1 LPAKLKQSVNTEKQH
16 IYRLSTLGTS
26 LLQPKRML
34 MMSFAVIAAMAV
46 VEVVGGILSDSISL
60 VSDAVHM
67 FTDVMAI
74 GLSLFAI
81 TMATRS
87 HSGSMTFGY
96 HRAEV
101 MAALANGVA
110 LAVISIWVLYEAF
123 SRVMSQHIIDAP
135 LMLLTASI
143 GLAGNL
149 TVMFLLKHHA
159 SRSINIHSAFIHVIY
174 NTISS
179 VAVII
184 TGFIALTTGITIVD
198 PLVAFLIAGLVA
210 RSAYSIVKSSTH
222 ILLEGAPTELD
233 MREII
238 VTLKQLDGVVDVH
251 DLHVW
256 TISTGMDALSGHVV
270 VRDQMLSES
279 SKLLY
284 EINTVLAER
293 YNITHTTI
301 QLEHEHEI
309 SFRRTIK

>member
-1 LPAKLKQSVNTEKQH
+1 
-16 IYRLSTLGTS
+16 
-26 LLQPKRML
+26 ML
-34 MMSFAVIAAMAV
+34 SFAVTAAIAV
-46 VEVVGGILSDSISL
+46 VETVGGILSDSISL

-81 TMATRS
+81 TMAARS
-87 HSGSMTFGY
+87 HSGAMTFGY

-101 MAALANGVA
+101 MVALANGVA
-110 LAVISIWVLYEAF
+110 LAVISLWVLYEAF
-123 SRVMSQHIIDAP
+123 LRVMSPRIIDAP
-135 LMLLTASI
+135 LLLLTASI

-149 TVMFLLKHHA
+149 VVMFLLKHHA
-159 SRSINIHSAFIHVIY
+159 GKSINIHSAFIHVVY

-179 VAVII
+179 VAVIT
-184 TGFIALTTGITIVD
+184 TGFIALNTGITIVD

-210 RSAYSIVKSSTH
+210 RSAYSIVRSSTL
-222 ILLEGAPTELD
+222 ILLEGAPSELD
-233 MREII
+233 IREILA
-238 VTLKQLDGVVDVH
+238 TLKELDGVVDVH

-279 SKLLY
+279 NKLLS

-301 QLEHEHEI
+301 QMEHEREI

>member
-1 LPAKLKQSVNTEKQH
+1 
-16 IYRLSTLGTS
+16 
-26 LLQPKRML
+26 ML
-34 MMSFAVIAAMAV
+34 SFAVTAAIAV
-46 VEVVGGILSDSISL
+46 VETVGGILSDSISL

-81 TMATRS
+81 TMAARS
-87 HSGSMTFGY
+87 HSGAMTFGY

-101 MAALANGVA
+101 MVALANGVA
-110 LAVISIWVLYEAF
+110 LTVISLWVLYEAF
-123 SRVMSQHIIDAP
+123 LRVMSPRIIDAP
-135 LMLLTASI
+135 LLLLTASI

-149 TVMFLLKHHA
+149 VVMFLLKHHA
-159 SRSINIHSAFIHVIY
+159 GKSINIHSAFIHVVY

-179 VAVII
+179 VAVIT
-184 TGFIALTTGITIVD
+184 TGFIALNTGITIVD

-210 RSAYSIVKSSTH
+210 RSAYSIVRSSTL
-222 ILLEGAPTELD
+222 ILLEGAPSELD
-233 MREII
+233 IREILA
-238 VTLKQLDGVVDVH
+238 TLKELDGVVDVH

-279 SKLLY
+279 NKLLS

-301 QLEHEHEI
+301 QMEHEREI
-309 SFRRTIK
+309 FFRRTIK

>member
-1 LPAKLKQSVNTEKQH
+1 
-16 IYRLSTLGTS
+16 
-26 LLQPKRML
+26 ML
-34 MMSFAVIAAMAV
+34 SFAVTAAVAV
-46 VEVVGGILSDSISL
+46 VETVGGILSDSISL

-81 TMATRS
+81 TMAARS
-87 HSGSMTFGY
+87 HSGAMTFGY

-101 MAALANGVA
+101 MVALANGVA
-110 LAVISIWVLYEAF
+110 LTVISLWVLYEAF
-123 SRVMSQHIIDAP
+123 LRVMSPRIIDAP
-135 LMLLTASI
+135 LLLLTASI

-149 TVMFLLKHHA
+149 VVMSLLKHHA
-159 SRSINIHSAFIHVIY
+159 GKSINIHSAFIHVVY

-179 VAVII
+179 IAVIT
-184 TGFIALTTGITIVD
+184 TGLIALNTGITIVD

-210 RSAYSIVKSSTH
+210 RSAYSIVRSSTL
-222 ILLEGAPTELD
+222 ILLEGAPSELD
-233 MREII
+233 IREILA
-238 VTLKQLDGVVDVH
+238 TLKELDGVVDVH

-279 SKLLY
+279 NKLLS

-301 QLEHEHEI
+301 QMEHEREI

>member
-1 LPAKLKQSVNTEKQH
+1 
-16 IYRLSTLGTS
+16 
-26 LLQPKRML
+26 ML
-34 MMSFAVIAAMAV
+34 SFAVTAAIAV
-46 VEVVGGILSDSISL
+46 VETVGGILSDSISL

-81 TMATRS
+81 TMAARS
-87 HSGSMTFGY
+87 HSGAMTFGY

-101 MAALANGVA
+101 MVALANGVT
-110 LAVISIWVLYEAF
+110 LTVISLWVLYEAF
-123 SRVMSQHIIDAP
+123 LRVMSPRIIDAP
-135 LMLLTASI
+135 LLLLTASI

-149 TVMFLLKHHA
+149 VVMFLLKHHA
-159 SRSINIHSAFIHVIY
+159 GKSINIHSAFIHVVY
-174 NTISS
+174 DTISS
-179 VAVII
+179 IAVIT
-184 TGFIALTTGITIVD
+184 TGFIALNTGITIVD

-210 RSAYSIVKSSTH
+210 RSAYSIVRNSTL
-222 ILLEGAPTELD
+222 ILLEGAPSELD
-233 MREII
+233 IREILA
-238 VTLKQLDGVVDVH
+238 TLKELDGVVDVH

-270 VRDQMLSES
+270 VRDQMLSEAN
-279 SKLLY
+279 KLLS

-301 QLEHEHEI
+301 QMEHEREI

>member
-1 LPAKLKQSVNTEKQH
+1 M
-16 IYRLSTLGTS
+16 LS
-26 LLQPKRML
+26 
-34 MMSFAVIAAMAV
+34 FVVIAAIAV
-46 VEVVGGILSDSISL
+46 VEAVGGILSNSISL

-81 TMATRS
+81 TVAARS
-87 HSGSMTFGY
+87 HSGAMTFGY

-101 MAALANGVA
+101 MVALANGVA
-110 LAVISIWVLYEAF
+110 LGVISLWVLYEAF
-123 SRVMSQHIIDAP
+123 LRVMSPRIIDAP
-135 LMLLTASI
+135 LLLLTASI

-149 TVMFLLKHHA
+149 VVMFLLKHHA
-159 SRSINIHSAFIHVIY
+159 GNSINIRSAFIHVVY

-179 VAVII
+179 VSVII
-184 TGFIALTTGITIVD
+184 TGFIALNTGITIVD

-210 RSAYSIVKSSTH
+210 RSAYSIVRSSTH
-222 ILLEGAPTELD
+222 ILLEGAPSELD
-233 MREII
+233 MREILI
-238 VTLKQLDGVVDVH
+238 TLKQLDGVLDVH

-279 SKLLY
+279 SKLLS
-284 EINTVLAER
+284 EINKVLAKR

-301 QLEHEHEI
+301 QIEYEREI
-309 SFRRTIK
+309 SFRRTIR

>member
-1 LPAKLKQSVNTEKQH
+1 
-16 IYRLSTLGTS
+16 
-26 LLQPKRML
+26 ML
-34 MMSFAVIAAMAV
+34 SFAVTAAVAV
-46 VEVVGGILSDSISL
+46 VETVGGILSDSISL

-81 TMATRS
+81 TMAARS
-87 HSGSMTFGY
+87 HSGAMTFGY

-101 MAALANGVA
+101 MVALANGVA
-110 LAVISIWVLYEAF
+110 LTVISLWVLYEAF
-123 SRVMSQHIIDAP
+123 LRVMSPRIIDAP
-135 LMLLTASI
+135 LLLLTASI

-149 TVMFLLKHHA
+149 VVMFLLKHHA
-159 SRSINIHSAFIHVIY
+159 GKSINIHSAFIHVVY

-179 VAVII
+179 VAVIT
-184 TGFIALTTGITIVD
+184 TGFIALNTGITIVD

-210 RSAYSIVKSSTH
+210 RSAYSIVRSSTL
-222 ILLEGAPTELD
+222 ILLESAPSELD
-233 MREII
+233 IREILA
-238 VTLKQLDGVVDVH
+238 TLKELDGVVDVH

-279 SKLLY
+279 NKLLS

-301 QLEHEHEI
+301 QMEHEREI

>member
-1 LPAKLKQSVNTEKQH
+1 
-16 IYRLSTLGTS
+16 
-26 LLQPKRML
+26 ML
-34 MMSFAVIAAMAV
+34 SFAVTAAVAV
-46 VEVVGGILSDSISL
+46 VETVGGILSDSISL

-81 TMATRS
+81 TMAARS
-87 HSGSMTFGY
+87 HSGAMTFGY

-101 MAALANGVA
+101 MVALANGVA
-110 LAVISIWVLYEAF
+110 LSVISLWVLYEAF
-123 SRVMSQHIIDAP
+123 LRVMSPRIIDAP
-135 LMLLTASI
+135 LLLLTASI

-149 TVMFLLKHHA
+149 VVMFLLKHHA
-159 SRSINIHSAFIHVIY
+159 GKSINIHSAFIHVVY

-179 VAVII
+179 IAVIT
-184 TGFIALTTGITIVD
+184 TGFIALNTGITIVD

-210 RSAYSIVKSSTH
+210 RSAYSIVRRSTL
-222 ILLEGAPTELD
+222 ILLEGAPSELD
-233 MREII
+233 IREILA
-238 VTLKQLDGVVDVH
+238 TLKELDGVVDVH

-279 SKLLY
+279 NKLLS

-301 QLEHEHEI
+301 QMEHEREI

>member
-1 LPAKLKQSVNTEKQH
+1 
-16 IYRLSTLGTS
+16 
-26 LLQPKRML
+26 ML
-34 MMSFAVIAAMAV
+34 SFAVTAAVAV
-46 VEVVGGILSDSISL
+46 VETVGGILSDSISL

-81 TMATRS
+81 TMAARS
-87 HSGSMTFGY
+87 HSGAMTFGY

-101 MAALANGVA
+101 MVALANGVA
-110 LAVISIWVLYEAF
+110 LSVISLWVLYEAF
-123 SRVMSQHIIDAP
+123 LRVMSPRIIDAP
-135 LMLLTASI
+135 LLLLTASI

-149 TVMFLLKHHA
+149 VVMFLLKHHA
-159 SRSINIHSAFIHVIY
+159 GKSINIHSAFIHVVY
-174 NTISS
+174 DTISS
-179 VAVII
+179 VAVIT
-184 TGFIALTTGITIVD
+184 TGFIALNTGITIVD

-210 RSAYSIVKSSTH
+210 RSAYSIVRSSTL
-222 ILLEGAPTELD
+222 ILLEGAPSELD
-233 MREII
+233 IREILA
-238 VTLKQLDGVVDVH
+238 TLKELDGVVDVH

-279 SKLLY
+279 NKLLS

-301 QLEHEHEI
+301 QMEHEREI

>member
-1 LPAKLKQSVNTEKQH
+1 
-16 IYRLSTLGTS
+16 
-26 LLQPKRML
+26 ML
-34 MMSFAVIAAMAV
+34 SFAVTAAIAV
-46 VEVVGGILSDSISL
+46 VETVGGILSDSISL

-81 TMATRS
+81 TMAARS
-87 HSGSMTFGY
+87 HSGAMTFGY

-101 MAALANGVA
+101 MVALANGVV
-110 LAVISIWVLYEAF
+110 LAVISLWVLYEAF
-123 SRVMSQHIIDAP
+123 LRVMSPRIIDAP
-135 LMLLTASI
+135 LLLLTASI

-149 TVMFLLKHHA
+149 VVMFLLKHHA
-159 SRSINIHSAFIHVIY
+159 GKSINIHSAFIHVVY
-174 NTISS
+174 DTISS
-179 VAVII
+179 VAVIT
-184 TGFIALTTGITIVD
+184 TGFIALNTGITIVD

-210 RSAYSIVKSSTH
+210 RSAYSIVRSSTL
-222 ILLEGAPTELD
+222 ILLEGAPSELD
-233 MREII
+233 IREILA
-238 VTLKQLDGVVDVH
+238 TLKELDGVIDVH

-279 SKLLY
+279 NKLLS

-301 QLEHEHEI
+301 QMEHEREI

>member
-1 LPAKLKQSVNTEKQH
+1 
-16 IYRLSTLGTS
+16 
-26 LLQPKRML
+26 ML
-34 MMSFAVIAAMAV
+34 SFAVTAAVAV
-46 VEVVGGILSDSISL
+46 VETVGGILSDSISL

-81 TMATRS
+81 TMAARS
-87 HSGSMTFGY
+87 HSGAMTFGY

-101 MAALANGVA
+101 MVALANGVA
-110 LAVISIWVLYEAF
+110 LSVISLWVLYEAF
-123 SRVMSQHIIDAP
+123 LRVMSPRIIDAP
-135 LMLLTASI
+135 LLLLTASI

-149 TVMFLLKHHA
+149 VVMFLLKHHA
-159 SRSINIHSAFIHVIY
+159 GKSINIHSAFIHIVY

-179 VAVII
+179 VAVIT
-184 TGFIALTTGITIVD
+184 TGFIALNTGITIVD

-210 RSAYSIVKSSTH
+210 RSAYSIVRSSTL
-222 ILLEGAPTELD
+222 ILLEGAPSELD
-233 MREII
+233 IREILA
-238 VTLKQLDGVVDVH
+238 TLKELDGVVDVH

-279 SKLLY
+279 NKLLS

-301 QLEHEHEI
+301 QMEHEREI